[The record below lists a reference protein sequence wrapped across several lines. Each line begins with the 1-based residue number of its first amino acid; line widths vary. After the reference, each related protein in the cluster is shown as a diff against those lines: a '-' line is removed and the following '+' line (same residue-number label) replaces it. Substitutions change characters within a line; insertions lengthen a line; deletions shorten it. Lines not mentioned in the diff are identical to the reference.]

1 MTFWEAI
8 TMAWKDIMRAKMRSF
23 LTMLGVIIGIFS
35 VISLVTLGE
44 GMKGFM
50 NEQIDKFGTGPSY
63 MEVHGGKEGQ
73 MAAMATVKMTYAD
86 ARAIEDKCPSC
97 ELVDP
102 RNVQS
107 GKITYLDKSYTSPMI
122 SGCSP
127 ALMEQM
133 NWGVS
138 EGRFLSSGDV
148 DGRKKV
154 VVLGQ
159 DLARKL
165 FGGFPSVG
173 ERVRINGTKFLV
185 IGLFKKKGSIMG
197 FNMDDYVAIPVT
209 TAEDVFETDRLAEI
223 GVVARSVELVPQAVA
238 EIKAVM
244 AERHGSED
252 IRVDTM
258 ENSMAMMDTIMNAL
272 TAIVTGIAAIS
283 LLVGGIGIMN
293 IMLVAVNERVR
304 EIGVRKAIGAK
315 KSDILVQFLTE
326 SVIISLMGGVIGIIS
341 GVGLAS
347 LIMVAIGMPLVVAVW
362 AILLATFVSIFVGV
376 VSGVY
381 PAMRAAA
388 LDPVVA
394 LRYE

>member
-50 NEQIDKFGTGPSY
+50 YEQINKFGMGPTY

-73 MAAMATVKMTYAD
+73 LAAMATVKITYAD
-86 ARAIEDKCPSC
+86 AKAIKEKCPSC

-102 RNVQS
+102 RNIQA
-107 GKITYLDKSYTSPMI
+107 GKISYQKKSVSIPFI
-122 SGCSP
+122 SGSTP

-133 NWGVS
+133 NWGVGQ
-138 EGRFLSSGDV
+138 GRFLSGIDV

-154 VVLGQ
+154 VVLGK
-159 DLARKL
+159 DIAKKL
-165 FGGFPSVG
+165 FGSFPAVG
-173 ERVRINGTKFLV
+173 EKVRIKGAKFLV
-185 IGLFKKKGSIMG
+185 IGILREKGSIMG
-197 FNMDDYVAIPVT
+197 FNLDEYVVIPVT

-223 GVVARSVELVPQAVA
+223 GVTAWSEELVPQAEA
-238 EIKAVM
+238 EITEVLT
-244 AERHGSED
+244 ERHGTRD
-252 IRVDTM
+252 FRIDTM
-258 ENSMAMMDTIMNAL
+258 DESMAIMDTIMNAL

-315 KSDILVQFLTE
+315 KIDILVQFLTE
-326 SVIISLMGGVIGIIS
+326 SVIISLLGGVIGIIS

-347 LIMVAIGMPLVVAVW
+347 LIMVVIGMPLVVSVW

-388 LDPVVA
+388 LDPVEA

>member
-1 MTFWEAI
+1 MTIWEAI
-8 TMAWKDIMRAKMRSF
+8 TMAVRDITRAKLRSF
-23 LTMLGVIIGIFS
+23 LTMLGVIIGIFA

-44 GMKGFM
+44 GAKGFM
-50 NEQIDKFGTGPSY
+50 YEQVGKFGTGTTY
-63 MEVHGGKEGQ
+63 MEVHGGKDGQ
-73 MAAMATVKMTYAD
+73 LAAMATVKITYAD
-86 ARAIEDKCPSC
+86 AKAIEEKSPSV

-102 RNVQS
+102 RSIQS
-107 GKITYLDKSYTSPMI
+107 GDIIYENKSVSVPFI
-122 SGCSP
+122 SGSSP

-133 NWGVS
+133 NWGVNQ
-138 EGRFLSSGDV
+138 GRFLSNVDV

-159 DLARKL
+159 DIVKKL
-165 FGGFPSVG
+165 FGSFAAVG
-173 ERVRINGTKFLV
+173 EKVRINGSNFLV
-185 IGLFKKKGSIMG
+185 IGVLRKKGSIMG
-197 FNMDDYVAIPVT
+197 FNLDEYVVIPVT
-209 TAEDVFETDRLAEI
+209 TAQDIFETDRLVEI
-223 GVVARSVELVPQAVA
+223 GITAKSEELVPKA
-238 EIKAVM
+238 EEEITEILI
-244 AERHGSED
+244 ERHGSKD
-252 IRVDTM
+252 FRIDTM
-258 ENSMAMMDTIMNAL
+258 DESMAMMDTIMNAL
-272 TAIVTGIAAIS
+272 TGIVTAIAAIS

-315 KSDILVQFLTE
+315 KIDILVQFLTE
-326 SVIISLMGGVIGIIS
+326 SVIISLMGGVIGIVS

-347 LIMVAIGMPLVVAVW
+347 LIIVVIGMPLVVSVW

>member
-23 LTMLGVIIGIFS
+23 LTMLGVIIGIFA

-50 NEQIDKFGTGPSY
+50 YEQIGKLGTGTTY

-73 MAAMATVKMTYAD
+73 LAAMATVKITYAD
-86 ARAIEDKCPSC
+86 AKAIKEKCPSC

-102 RNVQS
+102 RNIQS
-107 GKITYLDKSYTSPMI
+107 GKISYQKKSVSVPFI
-122 SGCSP
+122 SGTTP
-127 ALMEQM
+127 AIMDQM
-133 NWGVS
+133 NWGVG
-138 EGRFLSSGDV
+138 EGRFMSDVDV

-154 VVLGQ
+154 VVLGK
-159 DLARKL
+159 DIAKKL
-165 FGGFPSVG
+165 FGSFPAVG
-173 ERVRINGTKFLV
+173 EKVRIKGAQFLV
-185 IGLFKKKGSIMG
+185 IGILREKGSMMG
-197 FNMDDYVAIPVT
+197 FNMDEYVIIPVT

-223 GVVARSVELVPQAVA
+223 GITAWSEELVPQAEA
-238 EIKAVM
+238 EITEVLM
-244 AERHGSED
+244 ERHGSRD
-252 IRVDTM
+252 FRIDTM
-258 ENSMAMMDTIMNAL
+258 EESMAIMDLILNAL
-272 TAIVTGIAAIS
+272 TGIVTAIAAIS

-315 KSDILVQFLTE
+315 KRDIMIQFLTE
-326 SVIISLMGGVIGIIS
+326 SVIISLMGGAIGIIS
-341 GVGLAS
+341 GVGVAS
-347 LIMVAIGMPLVVAVW
+347 LLIVAIGMPLIVSVW

-376 VSGVY
+376 ASGVY

>member
-1 MTFWEAI
+1 MSFWEAI

-50 NEQIDKFGTGPSY
+50 YEQIDKFGTGPTY

-73 MAAMATVKMTYAD
+73 LAGMATVKITYAD
-86 ARAIEDKCPSC
+86 AKAIEEKCPSC

-107 GKITYLDKSYTSPMI
+107 GKISYLDKSYTSPMI
-122 SGCSP
+122 SGSSP

-138 EGRFLSSGDV
+138 QGRFLSNVDV
-148 DGRKKV
+148 DSRKKV
-154 VVLGQ
+154 VVLGK

-165 FGGFPSVG
+165 FGGFPAVG
-173 ERVRINGTKFLV
+173 EKVRINGTKFLV
-185 IGLFKKKGSIMG
+185 IGLLKEKGSIMG
-197 FNMDDYVAIPVT
+197 FNMDEYVVIPVT

-223 GVVARSVELVPQAVA
+223 GVVARSIELVPQAVA
-238 EIKAVM
+238 EIKEVLT
-244 AERHGSED
+244 ERHGSED
-252 IRVDTM
+252 FRVDTM

-315 KSDILVQFLTE
+315 KRDILVQFLTE
-326 SVIISLMGGVIGIIS
+326 SVIISLLGGVIGIMA
-341 GVGLAS
+341 GVGVAS
-347 LIMVAIGMPLVVAVW
+347 LIMLVIGMPLLVSVW
-362 AILLATFVSIFVGV
+362 AILLATFVAVFVGV

-388 LDPVVA
+388 LDPVEA

>member
-50 NEQIDKFGTGPSY
+50 YEQIDKFGTGPTY

-73 MAAMATVKMTYAD
+73 LAAMATVKMTLSD
-86 ARAIEDKCPSC
+86 AKAIEDRCPSL

-102 RNVQS
+102 RNIQS
-107 GKITYLDKSYTSPMI
+107 GKITYLDKSYTSPFI

-127 ALMEQM
+127 ALMEMM

-138 EGRFLSSGDV
+138 QGRFLSDV
-148 DGRKKV
+148 DVLGRKKV

-165 FGGFPSVG
+165 FGGFPAIG
-173 ERVRINGTKFLV
+173 EKVRINGSKFLV

-197 FNMDDYVAIPVT
+197 VNMDEYVAIPVT
-209 TAEDVFETDRLAEI
+209 AAEDVFDTDKLAEI
-223 GVVARSVELVPQAVA
+223 GAVARSIELVPQAVA
-238 EIKAVM
+238 EIKTVM
-244 AERHGSED
+244 AERHGKED

-258 ENSMAMMDTIMNAL
+258 ENSMAIMDTIMSAL

-315 KSDILVQFLTE
+315 KRDILVQFLTE
-326 SVIISLMGGVIGIIS
+326 SVIISLLGGVIGISS

-347 LIMVAIGMPLVVAVW
+347 FIMVIIGMPLVVSFW
-362 AILLATFVSIFVGV
+362 AILLATFVATFVGV

-388 LDPVVA
+388 LDPVEA

>member
-1 MTFWEAI
+1 MTILEAI
-8 TMAWKDIMRAKMRSF
+8 IMAWKDIMRAKMRSF

-50 NEQIDKFGTGPSY
+50 YEQIDKFGTGPTY

-73 MAAMATVKMTYAD
+73 MAAMATVKITYQD
-86 ARAIEDKCPSC
+86 AKAIEEKCSSC

-102 RNVQS
+102 RNIQS

-122 SGCSP
+122 SGSTP
-127 ALMEQM
+127 ALMQQM

-138 EGRFLSSGDV
+138 QGRFITNVDV

-154 VVLGQ
+154 VVIGQ
-159 DLARKL
+159 DLAKKL
-165 FGGFPSVG
+165 FGSFAAVG
-173 ERVRINGTKFLV
+173 EKIRINGKKFLV
-185 IGLFKKKGSIMG
+185 VGLLKKKGSIMG
-197 FNMDDYVAIPVT
+197 FNMDEYVVIPVT

-223 GVVARSVELVPQAVA
+223 GVVARSIELVPQAVA
-238 EIKAVM
+238 EIKEIM
-244 AERHGSED
+244 TERHGSED

-315 KSDILVQFLTE
+315 KRDILVQFLTE
-326 SVIISLMGGVIGIIS
+326 SIIISLLGGVIGIAA

-347 LIMVAIGMPLVVAVW
+347 LIMVVIGMPLVVSVW
-362 AILLATFVSIFVGV
+362 AIFLATFVAIFVGV

-388 LDPVVA
+388 LDPVEA

>member
-1 MTFWEAI
+1 MTFLEAI
-8 TMAWKDIMRAKMRSF
+8 IMAWKDIMRAKMRSF

-50 NEQIDKFGTGPSY
+50 YEQIDRLGTGPTY
-63 MEVHGGKEGQ
+63 MEVHGGKEGEL
-73 MAAMATVKMTYAD
+73 AAMATVKITLAD
-86 ARAIEDKCPSC
+86 AKAIEERCPSC

-102 RNVQS
+102 RNIQS
-107 GKITYLDKSYTSPMI
+107 GKITYLDKSYTSPII
-122 SGCSP
+122 SGSTP

-138 EGRFLSSGDV
+138 EGRFISHADV
-148 DGRKKV
+148 DARKKV

-159 DLARKL
+159 DLAKKL
-165 FGGFPSVG
+165 FGSFAAVG
-173 ERVRINGTKFLV
+173 EKVRINGTKFLV
-185 IGLFKKKGSIMG
+185 IGLLKRKGTLMG
-197 FNMDDYVAIPVT
+197 FNMDEYVVIPVT
-209 TAEDVFETDRLAEI
+209 TAEDVFETDRLGEI
-223 GVVARSVELVPQAVA
+223 GVVAKSVELVPQAVA
-238 EIKAVM
+238 EIKEVLL
-244 AERHGSED
+244 ERHGTED

-258 ENSMAMMDTIMNAL
+258 ENSMAMLDTVMNAL

-315 KSDILVQFLTE
+315 KRDILVQFLTE
-326 SVIISLMGGVIGIIS
+326 SVIISLMGGVIGIVS
-341 GVGLAS
+341 GVGLAT
-347 LIMVAIGMPLVVAVW
+347 LIMLVIGMPLTISVW
-362 AILLATFVSIFVGV
+362 AILLATFVAIFVGV
-376 VSGVY
+376 TSGVY
-381 PAMRAAA
+381 PAMRAAR
-388 LDPVVA
+388 LDPVEA

>member
-50 NEQIDKFGTGPSY
+50 YEQLDKFGTGTTY
-63 MEVHGGKEGQ
+63 MEIHGGKEGQ

-86 ARAIEDKCPSC
+86 AKAIRGKCPSC

-102 RNVQS
+102 RNIQAGEIS
-107 GKITYLDKSYTSPMI
+107 YRKKSVSIPFI
-122 SGCSP
+122 SGSTP

-133 NWGVS
+133 NWGVGQ
-138 EGRFLSSGDV
+138 GRFLTDVDV

-154 VVLGQ
+154 VVLGK
-159 DLARKL
+159 DIAKKL
-165 FGGFPSVG
+165 FGSFPAVG
-173 ERVRINGTKFLV
+173 EKVRIKGAKFLV
-185 IGLFKKKGSIMG
+185 IGILREKGSIMG
-197 FNMDDYVAIPVT
+197 FNLDEYVVIPVT

-223 GVVARSVELVPQAVA
+223 GITAWSEELVPQAEA
-238 EIKAVM
+238 EITEVLT
-244 AERHGSED
+244 ERHGTMD
-252 IRVDTM
+252 FRIDTM
-258 ENSMAMMDTIMNAL
+258 DESMAIMDTIMNAL

-315 KSDILVQFLTE
+315 KIDILVQFLTE
-326 SVIISLMGGVIGIIS
+326 SVIISLLGGVIGIVS

-347 LIMVAIGMPLVVAVW
+347 LIMAVIGMPLVVSVW
-362 AILLATFVSIFVGV
+362 AILLATFVSVFVGV
-376 VSGVY
+376 TSGVY

>member
-1 MTFWEAI
+1 MSFWEAI

-23 LTMLGVIIGIFS
+23 LTMLGVIIGIFA

-50 NEQIDKFGTGPSY
+50 FEQIDKFGMGPTY
-63 MEVHGGKEGQ
+63 MEVHPGKEGQ
-73 MAAMATVKMTYAD
+73 LAAMATVKMTYAD
-86 ARAIEDKCPSC
+86 AKAIEEKCPSC

-102 RNVQS
+102 RNIQS
-107 GKITYLDKSYTSPMI
+107 GKISYLDKSYTSPMI
-122 SGCSP
+122 SGSTP

-138 EGRFLSSGDV
+138 EGRYISQIDV

-154 VVLGQ
+154 VVIGQ

-165 FGGFPSVG
+165 FGSYPAVG

-185 IGLFKKKGSIMG
+185 IGLFKKKGSILG
-197 FNMDDYVAIPVT
+197 FNMDEYVAIPVT

-223 GVVARSVELVPQAVA
+223 GVVARSIELVPQVVA
-238 EIKAVM
+238 EIKEVM
-244 AERHGSED
+244 AERHGGED

-293 IMLVAVNERVR
+293 IMLVAVNERIR

-315 KSDILVQFLTE
+315 KHDILIQFLTE
-326 SVIISLMGGVIGIIS
+326 SVIISLMGGFFGIVS
-341 GVGLAS
+341 GVGIAS
-347 LIMVAIGMPLVVAVW
+347 LTMVVIGMPLVVSVW
-362 AILLATFVSIFVGV
+362 AVLLATFVSIFVGV

-388 LDPVVA
+388 LDPVEA

>member
-1 MTFWEAI
+1 
-8 TMAWKDIMRAKMRSF
+8 MRAKMRSF

-50 NEQIDKFGTGPSY
+50 YEQIGKFGMGPTY
-63 MEVHGGKEGQ
+63 MEIHGGKEGQ
-73 MAAMATVKMTYAD
+73 LAAMATVKITYQD
-86 ARAIEDKCPSC
+86 AKAIEEKCPSC

-102 RNVQS
+102 RNIQS
-107 GKITYLDKSYTSPMI
+107 GKISYLKKSYTSPMI
-122 SGCSP
+122 SGASP
-127 ALMEQM
+127 ALIEQM

-138 EGRFLSSGDV
+138 EGRFISSVDV
-148 DGRKKV
+148 DSRKKV

-165 FGGFPSVG
+165 FGSFAAVG
-173 ERVRINGTKFLV
+173 EKVRINGTKFLV
-185 IGLFKKKGSIMG
+185 IGIFKEKGSIMG
-197 FNMDDYVAIPVT
+197 FNMDEYVVIPVT

-223 GVVARSVELVPQAVA
+223 GVTARSEDLVPQAEA
-238 EIKAVM
+238 EITKVLV
-244 AERHGSED
+244 ERHGSKD
-252 IRVDTM
+252 FRIDTM
-258 ENSMAMMDTIMNAL
+258 DESMAMMNTIMNAL

-304 EIGVRKAIGAK
+304 EIGIRKAVGAK
-315 KSDILVQFLTE
+315 KHDILVQFLTE
-326 SVIISLMGGVIGIIS
+326 SVIISLMGGVIGILS
-341 GVGLAS
+341 GVGVAS
-347 LIMVAIGMPLVVAVW
+347 LVMVVIGMPLVISLW
-362 AILLATFVSIFVGV
+362 AILMATFVAIFVGV

-388 LDPVVA
+388 LDPVES

>member
-1 MTFWEAI
+1 MSFWEAI

-50 NEQIDKFGTGPSY
+50 YEQIDKFGMGPTY

-73 MAAMATVKMTYAD
+73 LAAMATVKITYAD
-86 ARAIEDKCPSC
+86 AKAIEEKCPSC

-102 RNVQS
+102 RNIQS
-107 GKITYLDKSYTSPMI
+107 GKISYLDKSYTSPMI
-122 SGCSP
+122 SGSTP

-138 EGRFLSSGDV
+138 EGRYISQVDV

-165 FGGFPSVG
+165 FGGFPAVG

-185 IGLFKKKGSIMG
+185 IGLFKEKGSIMG
-197 FNMDDYVAIPVT
+197 FNMDEYVTIPVT

-223 GVVARSVELVPQAVA
+223 GIVARSIELVPQAEA
-238 EIKAVM
+238 EIAEVLI
-244 AERHGSED
+244 ERHGTRD
-252 IRVDTM
+252 FRIDTM
-258 ENSMAMMDTIMNAL
+258 DESMAMMDTIMNAL

-293 IMLVAVNERVR
+293 IMLVAVNERIR

-315 KSDILVQFLTE
+315 KADILVQFLTE
-326 SVIISLMGGVIGIIS
+326 SVIISLMGGAIGIIS
-341 GVGLAS
+341 GVGISS
-347 LIMVAIGMPLVVAVW
+347 LIIVAIGMPVTVSVW

-388 LDPVVA
+388 FDPVVA